1 MRSSVKINYNEI
13 PIESRSAREYAKEIN
28 SNLIEVYKEV
38 AEMHTCWYGK
48 RYNELVLKFNS

>member
-28 SNLIEVYKEV
+28 SNLIEVYKK
-38 AEMHTCWYGK
+38 A
-48 RYNELVLKFNS
+48 L